1 MQSYDVVVIGAGA
14 MGSAAARAL
23 AVAGREVLVLEQYE
37 LGHDKSG
44 SHGGTRLFRLAIDDE
59 GELLRAARSRELW
72 HELES
77 ETGVQMLDLIGGVD
91 HGMSGRQ
98 VEESAALL
106 ERHGIQYDV
115 LTAEAAT
122 ERWPGMRFDGRVLY
136 QPGSGRALASQA
148 LAAIRESARALGVE
162 FRSGCAATGV
172 RVVGDGVEVE
182 TGAAVIRG
190 VGDGVEVETGAGVV
204 RGGQL
209 VVTAGPWTGQVLA
222 GVVEVPAIAASQ
234 EQPRFFAPLDESAQ
248 WPVFVDRRAATP
260 AYGVFEEGRGVKVGL
275 HGTGPVISLDQR
287 DFQVEPTR
295 DAALVAYVR
304 EWFPGL
310 DLTRSEAISCLYD
323 NTSRGDFVID
333 RRGPISVATGFHG
346 EGFKFVP
353 LVARYLTDLVTG
365 AGSVPDVFR
374 L

>member
-37 LGHDKSG
+37 LGHDRGG

-77 ETGVQMLDLIGGVD
+77 ETGVQMLDLVGGVD
-91 HGMSGRQ
+91 HGMSERQ
-98 VEESAALL
+98 VSESAGLL
-106 ERHGIQYDV
+106 GRHGVAHEV
-115 LTAEAAT
+115 LAPEAAA
-122 ERWPGMRFDGRVLY
+122 ERWPGMRFDGQVLY

-148 LAAIRESARALGVE
+148 LAAIRAAAVALGVE
-162 FRSGCAATGV
+162 FRTGCAATGV

-182 TGAAVIRG
+182 TA
-190 VGDGVEVETGAGVV
+190 AGVV
-204 RGGQL
+204 RAGQL
-209 VVTAGPWTGQVLA
+209 VVTAGPWTGRLLE
-222 GVVEVPAIAASQ
+222 GVVEVPAISASQ
-234 EQPRFFAPLDESAQ
+234 EQPRFFAPLDESP
-248 WPVFVDRRAATP
+248 WPVFVHRRAATP
-260 AYGVFEEGRGVKVGL
+260 AYGVFEEGHGVKVGL
-275 HGTGPVISLDQR
+275 HATGPVISLDQR
-287 DFQVEPTR
+287 DFAIEPTR
-295 DAALVAYVR
+295 DAALIAYVR
-304 EWFPGL
+304 EWFPGVDVL
-310 DLTRSEAISCLYD
+310 RSEAISCLYD
-323 NTSRGDFVID
+323 NTTRGDFVID

-353 LVARYLTDLVTG
+353 LVAHYLTNLVTG
-365 AGSVPDVFR
+365 ARPVPDVFR

>member
-1 MQSYDVVVIGAGA
+1 MQTFDVVVIGAGA

-37 LGHDKSG
+37 LGHVRGG

-77 ETGVQMLDLIGGVD
+77 ATGVQMLDLVGGVD
-91 HGMSGRQ
+91 HGLSEQQ
-98 VEESAALL
+98 VLESAELL
-106 ERHGIQYDV
+106 GRHGVEHEV
-115 LTAEAAT
+115 LTPEAAG

-136 QPGSGRALASQA
+136 QPGSGRALAAQA
-148 LAAIRESARALGVE
+148 LAAIRESAVALGVE
-162 FRSGCAATGV
+162 FRDGCAAHVV
-172 RVVGDGVEVE
+172 RV
-182 TGAAVIRG
+182 

-204 RGGQL
+204 RAGQL
-209 VVTAGPWTGQVLA
+209 VVTAGPWTGRVLD
-222 GVVEVPAIAASQ
+222 GVVEVPAIVASQ
-234 EQPRFFAPLDESAQ
+234 EQPRFFAALDESVE
-248 WPVFVDRRAATP
+248 WPVFVHRRAATP

-275 HGTGPVISLDQR
+275 HATGPVISLDER
-287 DFQVEPTR
+287 DFEVEPTR
-295 DAALVAYVR
+295 DAALIGYVR
-304 EWFPGL
+304 EWFPGV
-310 DLTRSEAISCLYD
+310 DVARSEAISCLYD
-323 NTSRGDFVID
+323 NTVRGDFVID
-333 RRGPISVATGFHG
+333 RRGPISVAAGFHG

-365 AGSVPDVFR
+365 AGSVPSVFR

>member
-37 LGHDKSG
+37 LGHDKGG

-77 ETGVQMLDLIGGVD
+77 ETGVQMLDLVGGVD
-91 HGMSGRQ
+91 HGMSGQQ

-106 ERHGIQYDV
+106 ERHGVQYDV

-122 ERWPGMRFDGRVLY
+122 ERWPGMRLDGQVLY

-182 TGAAVIRG
+182 TGA
-190 VGDGVEVETGAGVV
+190 GVV
-204 RGGQL
+204 RAGQL

-222 GVVEVPAIAASQ
+222 GVVDVPAIAASQ

-275 HGTGPVISLDQR
+275 HATGPVISLDQR
-287 DFQVEPTR
+287 DFLVEPTR
-295 DAALVAYVR
+295 DAAL
-304 EWFPGL
+304 
-310 DLTRSEAISCLYD
+310 
-323 NTSRGDFVID
+323 
-333 RRGPISVATGFHG
+333 
-346 EGFKFVP
+346 
-353 LVARYLTDLVTG
+353 
-365 AGSVPDVFR
+365 
-374 L
+374 

>member
-1 MQSYDVVVIGAGA
+1 MQTYDVVVIGAGA

-37 LGHDKSG
+37 LGHDRGG

-77 ETGVQMLDLIGGVD
+77 ATGVQMLDLVGGVD
-91 HGMSGRQ
+91 HGMSEAQ
-98 VEESAALL
+98 VSESASLL
-106 ERHGIQYDV
+106 GRHGVEHEV
-115 LTAEAAT
+115 LTAEAAG
-122 ERWPGMRFDGRVLY
+122 ERWPGMRFDGSVLY
-136 QPGSGRALASQA
+136 QPGSGRALAAQA
-148 LAAIRESARALGVE
+148 LGAIRESAVALGVE
-162 FRSGCAATGV
+162 FRGGCAAHVV

-182 TGAAVIRG
+182 T
-190 VGDGVEVETGAGVV
+190 EAGVV
-204 RGGQL
+204 RAGQV
-209 VVTAGPWTGQVLA
+209 VVTAGAWTDRLLA
-222 GVVEVPAIAASQ
+222 GVLEVPAIAVSQ
-234 EQPRFFAPLDESAQ
+234 EQPRFFAARDESAE
-248 WPVFVDRRAATP
+248 WPVFVHRREETP

-275 HGTGPVISLDQR
+275 HATGPVISLDQR

-295 DAALVAYVR
+295 DAALVEYVR
-304 EWFPGL
+304 EWFPGV
-310 DLTRSEAISCLYD
+310 DVARSEAISCLYD
-323 NTSRGDFVID
+323 NTVRGDFVID
-333 RRGPISVATGFHG
+333 RRGPISVAAGFHG

-365 AGSVPDVFR
+365 AGSVPAVFS